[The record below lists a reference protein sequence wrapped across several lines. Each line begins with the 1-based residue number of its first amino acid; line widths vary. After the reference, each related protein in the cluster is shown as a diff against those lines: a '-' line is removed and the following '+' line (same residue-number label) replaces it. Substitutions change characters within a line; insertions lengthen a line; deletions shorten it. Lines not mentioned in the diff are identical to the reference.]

1 MELIRNGLVLLS
13 FIVFVCALVGLVSAA
28 SVKLS
33 SRWKA
38 VGVWIV
44 SVLLLG
50 IGAACKPDEATQ
62 RNDDLIDRLNEIVE
76 RAEREALAPPQLEL
90 LNYSGT
96 VGEYGYATVEGQVK
110 NISGQRMENVMA
122 VVTWFTDDD
131 SFVTSDEALIAYN
144 PVMPG
149 QTSPFEVLTQANP
162 MMKKFSVTF
171 KEIFGDTIKVTREDW
186 SVNP

>member
-13 FIVFVCALVGLVSAA
+13 FIVFVYALVGLISAVG
-28 SVKLS
+28 VKLS

-38 VGVWIV
+38 MGVWIV

-50 IGAACKPDEATQ
+50 IGAACKPDEAT
-62 RNDDLIDRLNEIVE
+62 RRSNDIIDRLNEIVE
-76 RAEREALAPPQLEL
+76 RAEREALTSPQLEL

-110 NISGQRMENVMA
+110 NISGQRMGNVMA

-144 PVMPG
+144 PVLPG

-171 KEIFGDTIKVTREDW
+171 KKMFGGTIKVTRAD
-186 SVNP
+186 SQ